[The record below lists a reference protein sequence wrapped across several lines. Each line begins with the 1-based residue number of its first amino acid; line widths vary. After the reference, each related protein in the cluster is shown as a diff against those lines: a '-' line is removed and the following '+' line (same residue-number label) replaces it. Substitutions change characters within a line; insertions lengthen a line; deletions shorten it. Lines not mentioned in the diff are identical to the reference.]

1 MAVRVTRVAR
11 WYLRRRG
18 GQLYVWASS
27 IGGKSGAGLL
37 RTSTKRRPP
46 AVEFERI
53 EQDGLT
59 LWFDTGLTIDNV
71 ELGFS
76 PFAGG
81 IEVTWP
87 EVIPTATG

>member
-1 MAVRVTRVAR
+1 M
-11 WYLRRRG
+11 
-18 GQLYVWASS
+18 
-27 IGGKSGAGLL
+27 L
-37 RTSTKRRPP
+37 RTSTKRRPA
-46 AVEFERI
+46 AVEFERL

-81 IEVTWP
+81 IDVTWP

>member
-1 MAVRVTRVAR
+1 MDVRVTPFAR

-18 GQLYVWASS
+18 GQLYVWSSS
-27 IGGKSGAGLL
+27 IGGKSGSALL
-37 RTSTKRRPP
+37 RTSTRRRP
-46 AVEFERI
+46 AGVEFQRLELN
-53 EQDGLT
+53 GLT
-59 LWFDTGLTIDNV
+59 LWFDASLAIDNV

-81 IEVTWP
+81 IDVTWP